1 MNVSIYRTL
10 KRVSDISVLIH
21 CSLLTILIFTGF
33 SVVRTVFWV
42 NSSSRTSVER
52 QNFGMIFA
60 RRIYSSN
67 SANLC
72 PMNEIGNNTIVLLSL
87 YIKSVLL
94 LPFFQ
99 LILALCSSAPTSSI
113 ILYTECHATINN
125 NCMHSVHVELVGAEE
140 RNTICS

>member
-1 MNVSIYRTL
+1 MNVSIYRAL
-10 KRVSDISVLIH
+10 KRVSDISALIH

-42 NSSSRTSVER
+42 SSSSRTSVER
-52 QNFGMIFA
+52 QNFGMIFD

-67 SANLC
+67 SANLR
-72 PMNEIGNNTIVLLSL
+72 PMNEVGNNTIVLLSL
-87 YIKSVLL
+87 CIKSVLL

-113 ILYTECHATINN
+113 YTECHATVNS
-125 NCMHSVHVELVGAEE
+125 NCMRSVHVELVGAEE